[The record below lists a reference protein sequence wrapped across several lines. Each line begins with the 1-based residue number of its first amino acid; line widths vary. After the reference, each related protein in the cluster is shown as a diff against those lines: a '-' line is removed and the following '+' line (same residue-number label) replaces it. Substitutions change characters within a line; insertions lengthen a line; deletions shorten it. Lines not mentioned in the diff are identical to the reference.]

1 MVQQRKKA
9 GDSRERSPR
18 EVLMLFRS
26 CQGSRVSH
34 ELKEV
39 SEQDMLFVCG
49 KTFSGTEDSK
59 YEQYC
64 QTYLNANSLVY

>member
-1 MVQQRKKA
+1 MVQQRKQA

-18 EVLMLFRS
+18 GVLMLFIS
-26 CQGSRVSH
+26 CQGTCVSQ

-59 YEQYC
+59 YKQH
-64 QTYLNANSLVY
+64 